1 MLTNVR
7 ADNRRRP
14 LMADATV
21 KHVDDMEAIF
31 YGSFKRAGAELE
43 VGSFGMN
50 VIDFPPDAGEG
61 VYPDHDH
68 GDVGEEEVYLAWRGS
83 GILTVEGEE
92 IALDQN
98 TAVRVGPETKR
109 KVRSGPD
116 GLRLIVLGGVPG
128 EVYERRE
135 RYVLGA
141 PDPAEQPEATR
152 P

>member
-1 MLTNVR
+1 
-7 ADNRRRP
+7 
-14 LMADATV
+14 MADFTV
-21 KHVDDMEAIF
+21 SQVDDMDAIF

-43 VGSFGMN
+43 VNSFGMN
-50 VIDFPPDAGEG
+50 VVDFPPDAGEG

-68 GDVGEEEVYLAWRGS
+68 AEEGEEEVYLAWRGS

-92 IALDQN
+92 ITLDQN
-98 TAVRVGPETKR
+98 KMVRVGPQTKR

-135 RYVLGA
+135 RYVKGA
-141 PDPAEQPEATR
+141 PDPAKQQA
-152 P
+152 

>member
-1 MLTNVR
+1 
-7 ADNRRRP
+7 
-14 LMADATV
+14 MADMTV
-21 KHVDDMEAIF
+21 KQVGDMESIF

-43 VGSFGMN
+43 LSSFGMN
-50 VIDFPPDAGEG
+50 VLDFPPDAGEG

-68 GDVGEEEVYLAWRGS
+68 AEEREEEVYLAWRGS

-92 IALDQN
+92 IALNQD
-98 TAVRVGPETKR
+98 TVVRVGAETKR

-135 RYVLGA
+135 RYRLGA
-141 PDPAEQPEATR
+141 PDPAEQPA
-152 P
+152 